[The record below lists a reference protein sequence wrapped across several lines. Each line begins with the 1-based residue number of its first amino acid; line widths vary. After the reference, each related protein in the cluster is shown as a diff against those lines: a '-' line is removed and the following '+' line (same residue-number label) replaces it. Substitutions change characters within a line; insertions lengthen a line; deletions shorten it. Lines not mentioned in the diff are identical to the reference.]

1 MVKPQERRRL
11 VQFFIEAFGLSRRK
25 ACGLAEVSRSV
36 VEYVSRRP
44 DDGPLRERIHHWA
57 REKPRY
63 GYRRIHVLLR
73 REGHGAN
80 RKRVYRIYREEQ
92 LSVRRKKRKRVAA
105 SSREALAIPE
115 RRNERWSMDFMADT
129 LADGRT
135 FRTFNVVDDC
145 TRECVAIEVGRSI
158 PGARVV
164 RVLEKL
170 RLSRGLPGVI
180 VLDNGPEF
188 TSRVLDPWAY
198 ERGVELHFIGSS
210 PRERR
215 ARSAKVSGLS
225 GWPPTFRLARSPY
238 FFGSRRDA
246 THFRVSTPAVRGS
259 RTGLR
264 TAALLTERHYAVP
277 RPGRTAAACG

>member
-1 MVKPQERRRL
+1 MRPQGRRRL
-11 VQFFIEAFGLSRRK
+11 VQWFTETFGLSRRR
-25 ACGLAEVSRSV
+25 ACGLAGVSRSV

-105 SSREALAIPE
+105 ASREALPIPE
-115 RRNERWSMDFMADT
+115 RLNERWSMDFMADT

-145 TRECVAIEVGRSI
+145 TRECVAIEVGRSV

-164 RVLEKL
+164 RVLEAL

-180 VLDNGPEF
+180 VMDNGPEF
-188 TSRVLDPWAY
+188 TSRVLDQWAY
-198 ERGVELHFIGSS
+198 ERGVELHFIQPGKPVQNAFVESFNGMFRDECLNTNGFVNLVDAEERIEIWRKDYNGHRPHSS
-210 PRERR
+210 LGDLTPEEFARR
-215 ARSAKVSGLS
+215 AA
-225 GWPPTFRLARSPY
+225 
-238 FFGSRRDA
+238 
-246 THFRVSTPAVRGS
+246 
-259 RTGLR
+259 
-264 TAALLTERHYAVP
+264 
-277 RPGRTAAACG
+277 

>member
-1 MVKPQERRRL
+1 MKPQERRRL

-73 REGHGAN
+73 REGNGAN

-198 ERGVELHFIGSS
+198 ERGVELHFIQPGKPVQNAFVESFNGKFRDECLNTNWFVNLVDAEDRIEIWRKDYNGHRPHSS
-210 PRERR
+210 LGDLTPEEFARR
-215 ARSAKVSGLS
+215 AA
-225 GWPPTFRLARSPY
+225 
-238 FFGSRRDA
+238 
-246 THFRVSTPAVRGS
+246 
-259 RTGLR
+259 
-264 TAALLTERHYAVP
+264 
-277 RPGRTAAACG
+277 